1 MSDIKAFPMDSRVT
15 EMGEDGLPVYD
26 RQFGSSDLR
35 EVMKTYFGDGY
46 FAEVGTSMNVKAS
59 SGLDVTVQAGKVN
72 MQGTLG
78 YMDEDATVRLSNA
91 DKTYTRIDSIVARLD
106 LSIDKR
112 SIELYAKSGS
122 ASSSPTRP
130 SLERTETVWELGLA
144 DVTLKAGVTEVTD
157 ADITDTRL
165 DADRCGVA
173 EPFAKLDTAS
183 LLEQV
188 TAIVT
193 QAQAD
198 VKADTD
204 KLEKATGDAVSAM
217 NDALSST
224 VLGSV
229 WRLQSGSTSDY
240 LAYGDDL
247 NNIASVGTK
256 FCYSASVAGGIANK
270 PTDVTGPF
278 SLATFATE
286 QDPSRLGQV
295 LMTCDASGVGEY
307 TRAGAGS
314 SWTEWMPFSP
324 TLLGT
329 VLTVDGF
336 ALSASTASGELS
348 NVLLTAATANCGV
361 GDKVVISRVASNY
374 YATGV
379 VLDSSAPWLRPQH
392 WAFAEKGTESGE
404 SFNITS
410 GKHLITIGNTTLL
423 STTGYAQ
430 FFEKQTSG
438 ILIKRSGY
446 YRIGY
451 TLTGAL
457 NGRFYTY
464 TLTTAG
470 RYLFEASANATSIY
484 NYETVYA
491 GGIAYFEAG
500 ENIQFYETWAAS
512 GSKLLSGRLTRT
524 EIDWLGPKVG

>member
-1 MSDIKAFPMDSRVT
+1 MSIKAFPMDSRVT

-26 RQFGSSDLR
+26 RQFGSADLR
-35 EVMKTYFGDGY
+35 EVMSTYFGDGY
-46 FAEVGTSMNVKAS
+46 FAEDGTSMNVKAS

-72 MQGTLG
+72 MRGTLG

-91 DKTYTRIDSIVARLD
+91 DKTYGRIDTIVARLD

-122 ASSSPTRP
+122 ASGTPSRP

-157 ADITDTRL
+157 ADIADTRL
-165 DADRCGVA
+165 DVDRCGVA
-173 EPFAKLDTAS
+173 EPFAKLDTTS
-183 LLEQV
+183 LFEQV

-193 QAQAD
+193 QAQAE

-229 WRLQSGSTSDY
+229 WRLQSSSTSDY

-256 FCYSASVAGGIANK
+256 FCDSASVAGGIANK
-270 PTDVTGPF
+270 PSDVTGPF

-286 QDPSRLGQV
+286 QDPSRLCQK

-314 SWTEWMPFSP
+314 SWSEWMPINPS
-324 TLLGT
+324 LSGT
-329 VLTVDGF
+329 VTSIDGFTLTVSTTSG
-336 ALSASTASGELS
+336 ALSD
-348 NVLLTAATANCGV
+348 VHITAAAANCGV
-361 GDKVVISRVASNY
+361 GDQVIISRLNTTY
-374 YATGV
+374 YAVGV
-379 VLDSSAPWLRPQH
+379 ILSASSPWTKQQH
-392 WAFAEKGTESGE
+392 WAFAERGTSSGDAY
-404 SFNITS
+404 NITA
-410 GKHLITIGNTTLL
+410 GKHDITIGSTVLL
-423 STTGYAQ
+423 STTDYAS
-430 FFEKQTSG
+430 FFELHSSH
-438 ILIKRSGY
+438 ILVKRSGY

-451 TLTGAL
+451 TITGGT
-457 NGRFYTY
+457 NGRFYVY
-464 TLTTAG
+464 LLTTGG
-470 RYLFEASANATSIY
+470 RYLFEASANATSSMS
-484 NYETVYA
+484 YETRYA
-491 GGIAYFEAG
+491 GGIAYLEAG
-500 ENIQFYETWAAS
+500 EDVKFIEQWGSS

-524 EIDWLGPKVG
+524 EIDWLGAKLA

>member
-35 EVMKTYFGDGY
+35 EVMKAYFGDGY
-46 FAEVGTSMNVKAS
+46 FADEGTSMNVKAS

-229 WRLQSGSTSDY
+229 WRLQSSSTSDY
-240 LAYGDDL
+240 LTYGDDL

-256 FCYSASVAGGIANK
+256 FCDSASVAGGIANK
-270 PTDVTGPF
+270 PSDVTGPF

-295 LMTCDASGVGEY
+295 LMTCDASGVREY

-314 SWTEWMPFSP
+314 SWTGWKTSAASDKFPVSTGDIADSAV
-324 TLLGT
+324 TLAKL
-329 VLTVDGF
+329 
-336 ALSASTASGELS
+336 AS
-348 NVLLTAATANCGV
+348 GV
-361 GDKVVISRVASNY
+361 GDAIRAGFTVRRFDMKDSTADNAGASFGPTMYDECAGYYVEELRMLALTKLEKVHP
-374 YATGV
+374 
-379 VLDSSAPWLRPQH
+379 SSASWQGGKVSPEDPLLPDYVPRLSKDVVFTNFSLVWTDSNSFLTWTALHVKNGLIYPSSTVSSSQ
-392 WAFAEKGTESGE
+392 ALTMVGTH
-404 SFNITS
+404 IV
-410 GKHLITIGNTTLL
+410 
-423 STTGYAQ
+423 
-430 FFEKQTSG
+430 FF
-438 ILIKRSGY
+438 
-446 YRIGY
+446 
-451 TLTGAL
+451 
-457 NGRFYTY
+457 
-464 TLTTAG
+464 
-470 RYLFEASANATSIY
+470 
-484 NYETVYA
+484 
-491 GGIAYFEAG
+491 
-500 ENIQFYETWAAS
+500 
-512 GSKLLSGRLTRT
+512 
-524 EIDWLGPKVG
+524 D

>member
-46 FAEVGTSMNVKAS
+46 FAEEGTSMNVKAS

-91 DKTYTRIDSIVARLD
+91 DKTYTRIDSVVARLD

-112 SIELYAKSGS
+112 SIELYAKSGN
-122 ASSSPTRP
+122 ASSSPSRP

-229 WRLQSGSTSDY
+229 WRLQSSSTSDY

-247 NNIASVGTK
+247 NSIASVGTK
-256 FCYSASVAGGIANK
+256 FCDSTSVAGGIANK
-270 PTDVTGPF
+270 PADVTGPF

-295 LMTCDASGVGEY
+295 LMTCDASGVREY

-314 SWTEWMPFSP
+314 SWSGWTNEAVRAESAEASLSARLNDIETPEVIFLKGSASKSDTPGYITYSVIGGACIVNMCWVEGLGDTPIA
-324 TLLGT
+324 TLPVGCRPVNRVVSTAVVLGT
-329 VLTVDGF
+329 YTAGELVVE
-336 ALSASTASGELS
+336 ASGEI
-348 NVLLTAATANCGV
+348 
-361 GDKVVISRVASNY
+361 KIIS
-374 YATGV
+374 
-379 VLDSSAPWLRPQH
+379 
-392 WAFAEKGTESGE
+392 
-404 SFNITS
+404 
-410 GKHLITIGNTTLL
+410 
-423 STTGYAQ
+423 STT
-430 FFEKQTSG
+430 S
-438 ILIKRSGY
+438 
-446 YRIGY
+446 
-451 TLTGAL
+451 
-457 NGRFYTY
+457 
-464 TLTTAG
+464 
-470 RYLFEASANATSIY
+470 RY
-484 NYETVYA
+484 
-491 GGIAYFEAG
+491 
-500 ENIQFYETWAAS
+500 WAAS
-512 GSKLLSGRLTRT
+512 IMFPTA
-524 EIDWLGPKVG
+524 

>member
-46 FAEVGTSMNVKAS
+46 FAEEGTSMNVKAS
-59 SGLDVTVQAGKVN
+59 SGLDVAVQAGKVN

-78 YMDEDATVRLSNA
+78 YMDGDATVRLSNA
-91 DKTYTRIDSIVARLD
+91 DKTYTRIDSVVARLD

-122 ASSSPTRP
+122 ASSSPSRP

-198 VKADTD
+198 VEADTD

-229 WRLQSGSTSDY
+229 WRLQSSSTSDY

-256 FCYSASVAGGIANK
+256 FCDSASVAGGIANK

-295 LMTCDASGVGEY
+295 LMTCDASGVREY

-314 SWTEWMPFSP
+314 SWSEWASEVMRAESAEASLSTRLNRIETPEIVFLKGSATTSDTP
-324 TLLGT
+324 GYIAYSVVGGMCIVNICWVEGLGDAPIATLPVGCRPANRVVSTAVVLGT
-329 VLTVDGF
+329 YAVGEFLVEP
-336 ALSASTASGELS
+336 SGEIKIVS
-348 NVLLTAATANCGV
+348 NTS
-361 GDKVVISRVASNY
+361 SRY
-374 YATGV
+374 
-379 VLDSSAPWLRPQH
+379 
-392 WAFAEKGTESGE
+392 
-404 SFNITS
+404 
-410 GKHLITIGNTTLL
+410 
-423 STTGYAQ
+423 
-430 FFEKQTSG
+430 
-438 ILIKRSGY
+438 
-446 YRIGY
+446 
-451 TLTGAL
+451 
-457 NGRFYTY
+457 
-464 TLTTAG
+464 
-470 RYLFEASANATSIY
+470 
-484 NYETVYA
+484 
-491 GGIAYFEAG
+491 
-500 ENIQFYETWAAS
+500 WAAS
-512 GSKLLSGRLTRT
+512 VTFPRA
-524 EIDWLGPKVG
+524 

>member
-46 FAEVGTSMNVKAS
+46 FAEEGTSMNVKAS

-122 ASSSPTRP
+122 ASSSPSRP
-130 SLERTETVWELGLA
+130 SLERTETIWELGLA

-229 WRLQSGSTSDY
+229 WRLQSSSTSDY

-256 FCYSASVAGGIANK
+256 FCDSASVAGGIANK
-270 PTDVTGPF
+270 PSDVTGPF

-295 LMTCDASGVGEY
+295 LMTCDASGVREY

-314 SWTEWMPFSP
+314 SWSEWANEAARAESAEASLSARLNDIETPEVIF
-324 TLLGT
+324 LKG
-329 VLTVDGF
+329 
-336 ALSASTASGELS
+336 SASTSDTPGYIAYSVVGGMCIVNMCWVEGLGDTPIATLPVGCRPANRVVSPSVVLGTYASGELI
-348 NVLLTAATANCGV
+348 VEA
-361 GDKVVISRVASNY
+361 
-374 YATGV
+374 
-379 VLDSSAPWLRPQH
+379 
-392 WAFAEKGTESGE
+392 SGE
-404 SFNITS
+404 IKIISNTSSRYWAGSITFPR
-410 GKHLITIGNTTLL
+410 
-423 STTGYAQ
+423 A
-430 FFEKQTSG
+430 
-438 ILIKRSGY
+438 
-446 YRIGY
+446 
-451 TLTGAL
+451 
-457 NGRFYTY
+457 
-464 TLTTAG
+464 
-470 RYLFEASANATSIY
+470 
-484 NYETVYA
+484 
-491 GGIAYFEAG
+491 
-500 ENIQFYETWAAS
+500 
-512 GSKLLSGRLTRT
+512 
-524 EIDWLGPKVG
+524 